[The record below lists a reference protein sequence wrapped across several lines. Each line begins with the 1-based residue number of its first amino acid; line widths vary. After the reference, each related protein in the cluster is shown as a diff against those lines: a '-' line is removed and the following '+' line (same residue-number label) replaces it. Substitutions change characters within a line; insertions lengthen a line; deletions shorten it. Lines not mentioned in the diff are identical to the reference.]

1 MRSRTEIV
9 CRGWLY
15 ALPYVLSVP
24 VLLGLMLG
32 PFFMIKWSWGGLLEI
47 YQYGVPI
54 LLMAAL
60 WHLFGFLIFGLPMF
74 FAFWKRPSIVWVL
87 PVSLSLGLLIGF
99 ISGSIFYIL
108 LGHEMLFFAVVYGVM
123 TSFSCWLANRRSERV
138 AGPKRPQP
146 PAQNSMSPARS
157 PEDW

>member
-15 ALPYVLSVP
+15 ALPYVLSLP
-24 VLLGLMLG
+24 VLLGLLFG
-32 PFFMIKWSWGGLLEI
+32 LIFKIERSWGGLLEI

-74 FAFWKRPSIVWVL
+74 FVFWKRQSIVWVL

-108 LGHEMLFFAVVYGVM
+108 LGHEMLFFGVVYGVM
-123 TSFSCWLANRRSERV
+123 TSFSCWLANRRSQPV
-138 AGPKRPQP
+138 DSSKGSLPPPQS
-146 PAQNSMSPARS
+146 SMPPARS